1 MSFYSILPLR
11 EKIEADQPF
20 LRFEL
25 ANLWSSVPE
34 SERTPEV
41 LAQFLTE
48 ASQEITQNSRYARVL
63 QMAES
68 TMLEAGKLKF
78 SPSRYF
84 LPSDMPTT
92 AQLKKAWETLFVD
105 LAKLND
111 CRDNLAHYM
120 KVIRGEHSKVQAIV
134 AALKQFTLDTSTCSG
149 FKGVADR
156 ERHFQM
162 YAVDTLYMQ
171 RNFANAVDD
180 LSVHLESVVSRIYAM
195 ARVDSSLA
203 ALSRKTSEDNF
214 IEGRGSQARTSAPG
228 EYVEE
233 AQPPQAIQAKAPE
246 LPKAASD
253 ITETSL

>member
-1 MSFYSILPLR
+1 MSFYSLLPLK

-25 ANLWSSVPE
+25 VSLWSAVPE
-34 SERTPEV
+34 SERTPEA
-41 LAQFLTE
+41 LAEFLTE
-48 ASQEITQNSRYARVL
+48 ASKEITLHPRYARVL

-68 TMLEAGKLKF
+68 AMLDAGKLKF
-78 SPSRYF
+78 SPTRYF

-92 AQLKKAWETLFVD
+92 AQLKKAWETLFID

-111 CRDNLAHYM
+111 CRDNLSHYL
-120 KVIRGEHSKVQAIV
+120 KVIRQEYSKMQAIV
-134 AALKQFTLDTSTCSG
+134 SALKQFTLDTATCAG

-156 ERHFQM
+156 ERHFQL

-195 ARVDSSLA
+195 ARVDSSLG

-214 IEGRGSQARTSAPG
+214 IEGRGSQARTSAP
-228 EYVEE
+228 EE
-233 AQPPQAIQAKAPE
+233 HVVQAEPPQAIPAPS
-246 LPKAASD
+246 LPGVVES